1 MRIFDDNGMMIFP
14 SPVMQELRSTSKVLV
29 VRACYCPRGHN
40 LVNDK
45 AMFSEHSGILM
56 RVRKEM
62 SEGLLAIS
70 PVYGDKSRISLGM
83 RIENGDVLTLLCP
96 ECGVPLPTYD
106 ECSCGGDVIALF
118 TRPVPDYGNCVG
130 ICNRV
135 GCHNAEIR
143 SGDEL
148 LNYANLEHFEIRQT
162 TGSS

>member
-14 SPVMQELRSTSKVLV
+14 SPVVAELRESSRALV
-29 VRACYCPRGHN
+29 VRSCYCPRGHN

-45 AMFSEHSGILM
+45 VAFGDFDGILM
-56 RVRKEM
+56 RVRKGM
-62 SEGLLAIS
+62 HEGLIAIS

-83 RIENGDVLTLLCP
+83 RLEKGDILTLLCP

-106 ECSCGGDVIALF
+106 ECHCGGDILALF
-118 TRPVPDYGNCVG
+118 TRPVPDFGNCIG

-135 GCHNAEIR
+135 GCHASEIR

-148 LNYANLEHFEIRQT
+148 LTYANLEHYER
-162 TGSS
+162 